1 MRGAE
6 SCTSRQ
12 KKILI
17 RMCLTTLLVHV
28 SGWRSNC
35 HAEALVKSMESP
47 WSRIVGQPCQRAVCN
62 TLQKVLAMISNRN
75 DLSEDRLQIRIL
87 AHVRSSEK
95 PMEKVKK
102 DAVFI
107 QTRFRKDRLTSIY
120 AHRKHTS
127 SLTHTHP
134 FENTSWLHP
143 KPLLRLAPCRPRT
156 IYYRI

>member
-1 MRGAE
+1 MQRVALHG
-6 SCTSRQ
+6 
-12 KKILI
+12 KNKILI

-28 SGWRSNC
+28 SGWRSNY
-35 HAEALVKSMESP
+35 HAEALVNSMESP
-47 WSRIVGQPCQRAVCN
+47 RSRIVVQPCQKAVCN
-62 TLQKVLAMISNRN
+62 TLQKVLAMIPNRN
-75 DLSEDRLQIRIL
+75 DLSADRLQMRIL
-87 AHVRSSEK
+87 ALVRSSQK

-107 QTRFRKDRLTSIY
+107 QARFRKYRLTSIY
-120 AHRKHTS
+120 AHRKHAS

-134 FENTSWLHP
+134 FRNTSWLHP